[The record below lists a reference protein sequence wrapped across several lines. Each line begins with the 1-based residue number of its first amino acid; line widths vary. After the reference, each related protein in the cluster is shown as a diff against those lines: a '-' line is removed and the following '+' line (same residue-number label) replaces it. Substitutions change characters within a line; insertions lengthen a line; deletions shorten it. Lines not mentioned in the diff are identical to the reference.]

1 MKISSKKEF
10 NSLVTSIKSTLSKDG
25 HLIKTTRMRELFAK
39 SLGCK
44 SANGL
49 LATFPTDIKI
59 TTRMGG
65 DLSNLLKELHDIENV
80 DGLSLLT
87 HLERE
92 HISYSTYWKSDS
104 NCYPKSKSP
113 NEEYWYLT
121 KNGWLSW
128 GDIDFNRM
136 KVELNIFKVVRSSAY
151 YLSDSEG
158 GFGSVSSRPIW
169 DASVA
174 SYEFEVEAEKLEQQY
189 GDMPNSDALLKKV
202 SREA

>member
-25 HLIKTTRMRELFAK
+25 HLIKTSRLRELFAM
-39 SLGCK
+39 SLGK
-44 SANGL
+44 NSANGL
-49 LATFPTDIKI
+49 LGTLPIDIKI
-59 TTRMGG
+59 TTQMGANLS
-65 DLSNLLKELHDIENV
+65 DLLNKRHDIDNV

-104 NCYPKSKSP
+104 NCYPKSKSS

-121 KNGWLSW
+121 KNGWLPW
-128 GDIDFNRM
+128 GDIDFDQM
-136 KVELNIFKVVRSSAY
+136 KVELNIFKVVCSSAY
-151 YLSDSEG
+151 YLPDSEG

-174 SYEFEVEAEKLEQQY
+174 SYEFGVEAEKLEVQY
-189 GDMPNSDALLKKV
+189 GDMPDSDALLKKV
-202 SREA
+202 SSQA